1 MSAIVLRRAEAPRTL
16 TARVW
21 AALSALLM
29 KLAEANIRN
38 RSVEPFG
45 L

>member
-1 MSAIVLRRAEAPRTL
+1 MTATVLRRAEAPRIL
-16 TARVW
+16 TERVW
-21 AALSALLM
+21 ATVSALLM
-29 KLAEANIRN
+29 KLADANIRA